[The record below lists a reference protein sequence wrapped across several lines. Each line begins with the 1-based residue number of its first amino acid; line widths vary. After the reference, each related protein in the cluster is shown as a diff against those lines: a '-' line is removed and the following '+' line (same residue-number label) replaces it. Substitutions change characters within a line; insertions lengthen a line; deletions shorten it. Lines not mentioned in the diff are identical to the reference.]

1 MSRMLRDRSFYKTFA
16 ILTLSIALQNLLTYS
31 VNMADN
37 IMLGRFSENALSG
50 ASLCNQIQFFLQML
64 VVGVG
69 DGVVVLGSRYWGKRE
84 LGHIPHIIGAG
95 LRFGVSIAAVMF
107 AAALFFPEKLLG
119 LMSNDPAVV
128 AEGVAY
134 LRIICF
140 TYIIFALTNMLTA
153 SLRSIGIVKI
163 GYIIS
168 ASTLC
173 INVCLNYLLIYGNF
187 GFPRLGVRGAA
198 VATLVSRTVELLI
211 VVWFLKFRE
220 HALNLNWRK
229 LLFIDTSYI
238 SDYIRVALPV
248 LITQAMWGMSS
259 IVQTAI
265 LGHMDGSAAVQAA
278 NSVSVTVF
286 QILSVVG
293 YGAASAAGILTG
305 RTLGEGQRDK
315 MRDTVFTF
323 QIIFLCIGLAT
334 GAIIYLSRW
343 PVLQI
348 YNELSPEAA
357 RLTSQFILDRHLLP
371 DGGGQRHPARG
382 RRHQIRHV
390 QQHGLHLAHRPALR
404 RALGLRLPFL
414 AGRRLLLP
422 EDGSALEVPGHLP
435 ARAVLSV
442 GQKHHAMTKGGYY
455 ATECPL
461 FCQHLTRKDFA
472 AGRKYAIIGTI
483 KFER

>member
-265 LGHMDGSAAVQAA
+265 LGHVDGSAAVQAA

-357 RLTSQFILDRHLLP
+357 RLTSQFIS
-371 DGGGQRHPARG
+371 
-382 RRHQIRHV
+382 V
-390 QQHGLHLAHRPALR
+390 LAVT
-404 RALGLRLPFL
+404 
-414 AGRRLLLP
+414 
-422 EDGSALEVPGHLP
+422 S
-435 ARAVLSV
+435 
-442 GQKHHAMTKGGYY
+442 
-455 ATECPL
+455 
-461 FCQHLTRKDFA
+461 
-472 AGRKYAIIGTI
+472 IGTCYQMAADNGI
-483 KFER
+483 LRAGGDTKFAMYNNMVFTWLIDLPCAALSAFVFHFSPVVVFFCLKMDQLWKCPVIFLRVQSYQWVKNITR